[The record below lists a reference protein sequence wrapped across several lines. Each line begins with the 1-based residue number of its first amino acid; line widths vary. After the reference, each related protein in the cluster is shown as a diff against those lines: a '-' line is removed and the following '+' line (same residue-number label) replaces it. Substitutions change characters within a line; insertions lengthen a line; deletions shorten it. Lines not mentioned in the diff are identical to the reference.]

1 MENEKKEL
9 ERPEIQDPHKKRY
22 VVYTKRDTELMKTFI
37 RFDNR
42 VRHPR
47 MGVNMGLVGVLL
59 LLVPVILKDTG
70 TTGKIIAVCVG
81 ALLLSIALFRVHIS
95 VNMMKGNPEVKE
107 NEEIT
112 YLFGNSGIRAQRID
126 GIEDM
131 GYYKTVYHLWEDEGN
146 YYVGLDNDDLLIL
159 PKANFVEGDTKVFRE
174 FLLEKSGAK
183 YTWKPAK
190 LGNIWKNKIYQ
201 IRHKMVEEED
211 DSLKREKTKKEDK
224 KSKKEK

>member
-112 YLFGNSGIRAQRID
+112 YLFGNSGIWAQRID

-131 GYYKTVYHLWEDEGN
+131 GYYKTVYHLWEDEDN

-159 PKANFVEGDTKVFRE
+159 PKANFKEGDSESFRD
-174 FLLEKSGAK
+174 FLLDKSGAK

-190 LGNIWKNKIYQ
+190 LLNIWKNMLSQ
-201 IRHKMVEEED
+201 AHQKMDETGN
-211 DSLKREKTKKEDK
+211 DSQGNEKSKKEDK
-224 KSKKEK
+224 KREQ

>member
-70 TTGKIIAVCVG
+70 TTGKMIAVCVG

-112 YLFGNSGIRAQRID
+112 YLFGNSGIWAQRID

-131 GYYKTVYHLWEDEGN
+131 GYYKTVYHLWEDEDN

-159 PKANFVEGDTKVFRE
+159 PKANFKEGDSESFRD
-174 FLLEKSGAK
+174 FLLDKSGAK

-190 LGNIWKNKIYQ
+190 LLNIWKNMLSQ
-201 IRHKMVEEED
+201 AHQKMDETGN
-211 DSLKREKTKKEDK
+211 DSQGNEKSKKEDK
-224 KSKKEK
+224 KREK

>member
-59 LLVPVILKDTG
+59 MLVPVILKDTG

-112 YLFGNSGIRAQRID
+112 YLFGNSGIWAQRID

-131 GYYKTVYHLWEDEGN
+131 GYYKTVYHLWEDEDN

-159 PKANFVEGDTKVFRE
+159 PKANFKEGDSESFRD
-174 FLLEKSGAK
+174 FLLDKSGAK

-190 LGNIWKNKIYQ
+190 LLNIWKNMLSQ
-201 IRHKMVEEED
+201 AHQKMDETGN
-211 DSLKREKTKKEDK
+211 DSQGNEKSKKEDK
-224 KSKKEK
+224 KREK

>member
-112 YLFGNSGIRAQRID
+112 YLFGNSGIWAQRID

-131 GYYKTVYHLWEDEGN
+131 GYYKTVYHLWEDEDN

-159 PKANFVEGDTKVFRE
+159 PKANFKEGDSESFRD
-174 FLLEKSGAK
+174 FLLDKSGAK
-183 YTWKPAK
+183 YTWKPEK
-190 LGNIWKNKIYQ
+190 LLNIWKNMLSQ
-201 IRHKMVEEED
+201 AHQKMDETGN
-211 DSLKREKTKKEDK
+211 DSQGNEKSKKEDK
-224 KSKKEK
+224 KREK

>member
-47 MGVNMGLVGVLL
+47 MGVNMGLVGELL

-112 YLFGNSGIRAQRID
+112 YLFGNSGIWAQRID

-131 GYYKTVYHLWEDEGN
+131 GYYKTVYHLWEDEDN

-159 PKANFVEGDTKVFRE
+159 PKANFKEGDSESFRD
-174 FLLEKSGAK
+174 FLLDKSGAK

-190 LGNIWKNKIYQ
+190 LLNIWKNMLSQ
-201 IRHKMVEEED
+201 AHQKMDETGN
-211 DSLKREKTKKEDK
+211 DSQGNEKSKKEDK
-224 KSKKEK
+224 KREK

>member
-112 YLFGNSGIRAQRID
+112 YLFGNSGIWAQRID

-131 GYYKTVYHLWEDEGN
+131 GYYKTVYHLWEDEDN

-159 PKANFVEGDTKVFRE
+159 PKANFKEGDSESFRD
-174 FLLEKSGAK
+174 FLLDKSGAK

-190 LGNIWKNKIYQ
+190 LLNIWKNMLSLAHQ
-201 IRHKMVEEED
+201 KMDETGN
-211 DSLKREKTKKEDK
+211 DSQGNEKSKKEDK
-224 KSKKEK
+224 KREK

>member
-81 ALLLSIALFRVHIS
+81 ALLLSIALFRVHKS

-112 YLFGNSGIRAQRID
+112 YLFGNSGIWAQRID

-131 GYYKTVYHLWEDEGN
+131 GYYKTVYHLWEDEDN

-159 PKANFVEGDTKVFRE
+159 PKANFKEGDSESFRD
-174 FLLEKSGAK
+174 FLLDKSGAK

-190 LGNIWKNKIYQ
+190 LLNIWKNMLSQ
-201 IRHKMVEEED
+201 AHQKMDETGN
-211 DSLKREKTKKEDK
+211 DSQGNEKSKKEDK
-224 KSKKEK
+224 KREK

>member
-9 ERPEIQDPHKKRY
+9 ERPEIQDPHKNRY

-131 GYYKTVYHLWEDEGN
+131 GYYKTVYHLWEDEDN

-159 PKANFVEGDTKVFRE
+159 PKTNFEEGDAESFRE
-174 FLLEKSGAK
+174 FLLDKSGAK

-190 LGNIWKNKIYQ
+190 LLNIWKYMLSQ
-201 IRHKMVEEED
+201 AHQKMDEAGN
-211 DSLKREKTKKEDK
+211 DSQGNEKSKKEDK
-224 KSKKEK
+224 KREK

>member
-112 YLFGNSGIRAQRID
+112 YLYGNSGIWAQRID

-131 GYYKTVYHLWEDEGN
+131 GYYKTVYHLWEDEDN

-159 PKANFVEGDTKVFRE
+159 PKANFKEGDSESFRD
-174 FLLEKSGAK
+174 FLLDKSGAK

-190 LGNIWKNKIYQ
+190 LLNIWKNMLSQ
-201 IRHKMVEEED
+201 AHQKMDETGN
-211 DSLKREKTKKEDK
+211 DSQGNEKSKKEDK
-224 KSKKEK
+224 KREK

>member
-47 MGVNMGLVGVLL
+47 MGVNMG

-112 YLFGNSGIRAQRID
+112 YLFGNSGIWAQRID

-131 GYYKTVYHLWEDEGN
+131 GYYKTVYHLWEDEDN

-159 PKANFVEGDTKVFRE
+159 PKANFKEGDSESFRD
-174 FLLEKSGAK
+174 FLLDKSGAK

-190 LGNIWKNKIYQ
+190 LLNIWKNMLSQ
-201 IRHKMVEEED
+201 AHQKMDETGN
-211 DSLKREKTKKEDK
+211 DSQGNEKSKKEDK
-224 KSKKEK
+224 KREK

>member
-81 ALLLSIALFRVHIS
+81 ALLFSIALFRVHIS

-112 YLFGNSGIRAQRID
+112 YLFGNSGIWAQRID

-131 GYYKTVYHLWEDEGN
+131 GYYKTVYHLWEDEDN

-159 PKANFVEGDTKVFRE
+159 PKANFKEGDSESFRD
-174 FLLEKSGAK
+174 FLLDKSGAK

-190 LGNIWKNKIYQ
+190 LLNIWKNMLSQ
-201 IRHKMVEEED
+201 AHQKMDETGN
-211 DSLKREKTKKEDK
+211 DSQGNEKSKKEDK
-224 KSKKEK
+224 KREK

>member
-59 LLVPVILKDTG
+59 LLVPAILKDTG

-112 YLFGNSGIRAQRID
+112 YLFGNSGIWAQRID

-131 GYYKTVYHLWEDEGN
+131 GYYKTVYHLWEDEDN

-159 PKANFVEGDTKVFRE
+159 HKANFKEGDSESFRD
-174 FLLEKSGAK
+174 FLLDKSGAK

-190 LGNIWKNKIYQ
+190 LLNIWKNMLSQ
-201 IRHKMVEEED
+201 AHQKMDETGN
-211 DSLKREKTKKEDK
+211 DSQGNEKSKKEDK
-224 KSKKEK
+224 KREK

>member
-1 MENEKKEL
+1 
-9 ERPEIQDPHKKRY
+9 
-22 VVYTKRDTELMKTFI
+22 
-37 RFDNR
+37 
-42 VRHPR
+42 

-112 YLFGNSGIRAQRID
+112 YLFGNSGIWAQRID

-131 GYYKTVYHLWEDEGN
+131 GYYKTVYHLWEDEDN

-159 PKANFVEGDTKVFRE
+159 PKANFKDGDSESFRD
-174 FLLEKSGAK
+174 FLLDKSGAK

-190 LGNIWKNKIYQ
+190 LLNIWKNMLSQ
-201 IRHKMVEEED
+201 AHQKMDETGN
-211 DSLKREKTKKEDK
+211 DSQGNEKSKKEDK
-224 KSKKEK
+224 KREK

>member
-9 ERPEIQDPHKKRY
+9 ERPEIQDPHKNRY

-47 MGVNMGLVGVLL
+47 MGVNMGVVGVLL
-59 LLVPVILKDTG
+59 LLMPVIVKDMG
-70 TTGKIIAVCVG
+70 LTGKIIAVCVG
-81 ALLLSIALFRVHIS
+81 TLLLSIALFRVHIS
-95 VNMMKGNPEVKE
+95 VSMMRNNPEVKE
-107 NEEIT
+107 NEEIS
-112 YLFGNSGIRAQRID
+112 YLFGNSGIRAQKID

-131 GYYKTVYHLWEDEGN
+131 GYYKTVYHLWEDESN

-159 PKANFVEGDTKVFRE
+159 PKANFEEGDTKEFRD

-190 LGNIWKNKIYQ
+190 LGNIWKNKVYQ
-201 IRHKMVEEED
+201 IRQKMVEEED
-211 DSLKREKTKKEDK
+211 DSLKREKPKKEDK
-224 KSKKEK
+224 KSK

>member
-112 YLFGNSGIRAQRID
+112 YLFGNSGIWAQRID

-131 GYYKTVYHLWEDEGN
+131 GDYKTVYHLWEDEDN

-159 PKANFVEGDTKVFRE
+159 PKANFKEGDSESFRD
-174 FLLEKSGAK
+174 FLLDKSGAK

-190 LGNIWKNKIYQ
+190 LLNIWKNMLSQ
-201 IRHKMVEEED
+201 AHQKMDETGN
-211 DSLKREKTKKEDK
+211 DSQGNEKSKKEDK
-224 KSKKEK
+224 KREK

>member
-112 YLFGNSGIRAQRID
+112 YLFGNSGIWAQRID

-131 GYYKTVYHLWEDEGN
+131 GYYKTVYHLWEDEDN

-159 PKANFVEGDTKVFRE
+159 PKANFKEGDSESFRD
-174 FLLEKSGAK
+174 FLLDKSGAK

-190 LGNIWKNKIYQ
+190 LLNIWKNMLSQ
-201 IRHKMVEEED
+201 AHQKMNETGN
-211 DSLKREKTKKEDK
+211 DSQGNEKSKKEDK
-224 KSKKEK
+224 KREK

>member
-107 NEEIT
+107 NEKIT
-112 YLFGNSGIRAQRID
+112 YLFGNSGIWAQRID

-131 GYYKTVYHLWEDEGN
+131 GYYKTVYHLWEDEDN

-159 PKANFVEGDTKVFRE
+159 PKANFKEGDSESFRD
-174 FLLEKSGAK
+174 FLLDKSGAK

-190 LGNIWKNKIYQ
+190 LLNIWKNMLSQ
-201 IRHKMVEEED
+201 AHQKMDETGN
-211 DSLKREKTKKEDK
+211 DSQGNEKSKKEDK
-224 KSKKEK
+224 KREK

>member
-112 YLFGNSGIRAQRID
+112 YLFGNSGIWAQRID

-131 GYYKTVYHLWEDEGN
+131 GYYKTVYHLWEDEDN

-159 PKANFVEGDTKVFRE
+159 PKANFKEGDSESFRD
-174 FLLEKSGAK
+174 FLLDKSGAK

-190 LGNIWKNKIYQ
+190 LLNIWKNMLSQ
-201 IRHKMVEEED
+201 AHQKMDETGN
-211 DSLKREKTKKEDK
+211 DSQGNEKSKKEDK
-224 KSKKEK
+224 KREK

>member
-22 VVYTKRDTELMKTFI
+22 VVYKKRDTELMKTFI

-131 GYYKTVYHLWEDEGN
+131 GYYKTVYHLWEDEDN

-159 PKANFVEGDTKVFRE
+159 PKANFKEGDSESFRD
-174 FLLEKSGAK
+174 FLLDKSGAK

-190 LGNIWKNKIYQ
+190 LLNIWKNMLSQ
-201 IRHKMVEEED
+201 AHQKMDETGN
-211 DSLKREKTKKEDK
+211 DSQGNEKSKKEDK
-224 KSKKEK
+224 KREK

>member
-112 YLFGNSGIRAQRID
+112 YLFGNSGIWAQRID

-131 GYYKTVYHLWEDEGN
+131 GYYKTVYHLWEDEDN

-159 PKANFVEGDTKVFRE
+159 PKANFKEGDSESFRD
-174 FLLEKSGAK
+174 FLLDKSGAK

-190 LGNIWKNKIYQ
+190 LLNIWKNMLSQ
-201 IRHKMVEEED
+201 AHQKMDETGN
-211 DSLKREKTKKEDK
+211 DSQGNEKSKKEDK
-224 KSKKEK
+224 KRGK

>member
-1 MENEKKEL
+1 MENEKREL
-9 ERPEIQDPHKKRY
+9 DKPEAWDPHKKRY
-22 VVYTKRDTELMKTFI
+22 VVYTKRDTDLMKTFI

-47 MGVNMGLVGVLL
+47 MGMNMGVVGALL
-59 LLVPVILKDTG
+59 LAMPLVVKDMG
-70 TTGKIIAVCVG
+70 LAGKIIAVCVG

-95 VNMMKGNPEVKE
+95 VSMMKNNPAVKE

-112 YLFGNSGIRAQRID
+112 YLFGNSGIRAQKID

-159 PKANFVEGDTKVFRE
+159 PKTNFEEGDEKEFRE
-174 FLLEKSGAK
+174 FLLNKSGAK

-190 LGNIWKNKIYQ
+190 LVNIWKNTVAQMRQRMSEIGKPS
-201 IRHKMVEEED
+201 EEE
-211 DSLKREKTKKEDK
+211 EK
-224 KSKKEK
+224 

>member
-37 RFDNR
+37 RFDNW

-112 YLFGNSGIRAQRID
+112 YLFGNSGIWAQRID

-131 GYYKTVYHLWEDEGN
+131 GYYKTVYHLWEDEDN

-159 PKANFVEGDTKVFRE
+159 PKANFKEGDSESFRD
-174 FLLEKSGAK
+174 FLLDKSGAK

-190 LGNIWKNKIYQ
+190 LLNIWKNMLSQ
-201 IRHKMVEEED
+201 AHQKMDETGN
-211 DSLKREKTKKEDK
+211 DSQGNEKSKKEDK
-224 KSKKEK
+224 KREK

>member
-107 NEEIT
+107 NEEST
-112 YLFGNSGIRAQRID
+112 YLFGNSGIWAQRID

-131 GYYKTVYHLWEDEGN
+131 GYYKTVYHLWEDEDN

-159 PKANFVEGDTKVFRE
+159 PKANFKEGDSESFRD
-174 FLLEKSGAK
+174 FLLDKSGAK

-190 LGNIWKNKIYQ
+190 LLNIWKNMLSQ
-201 IRHKMVEEED
+201 AHQKMDETGN
-211 DSLKREKTKKEDK
+211 DSQGNEKSKKEDK
-224 KSKKEK
+224 KREK

>member
-1 MENEKKEL
+1 
-9 ERPEIQDPHKKRY
+9 
-22 VVYTKRDTELMKTFI
+22 MKTFI

-112 YLFGNSGIRAQRID
+112 YLFGNSGIWAQRID

-131 GYYKTVYHLWEDEGN
+131 GYYKTVYHLWEDEDN

-159 PKANFVEGDTKVFRE
+159 PKANFKEGDSESFRD
-174 FLLEKSGAK
+174 FLLDKSGAK

-190 LGNIWKNKIYQ
+190 LLNIWKNMLSQ
-201 IRHKMVEEED
+201 AHQKMDETGN
-211 DSLKREKTKKEDK
+211 DSQGNEKSKKEDK
-224 KSKKEK
+224 KREK

>member
-1 MENEKKEL
+1 
-9 ERPEIQDPHKKRY
+9 
-22 VVYTKRDTELMKTFI
+22 
-37 RFDNR
+37 
-42 VRHPR
+42 

-131 GYYKTVYHLWEDEGN
+131 GYYKTVYHLWEDEDN

-159 PKANFVEGDTKVFRE
+159 PKTNFEEGDAESFRE
-174 FLLEKSGAK
+174 FLLDKSGAK

-190 LGNIWKNKIYQ
+190 LLNIWKNMLSQ
-201 IRHKMVEEED
+201 AHQKMDEAGN
-211 DSLKREKTKKEDK
+211 DSQGNEKSKKEDK
-224 KSKKEK
+224 KREK

>member
-131 GYYKTVYHLWEDEGN
+131 GYYKTVYHLWEDEDN

-159 PKANFVEGDTKVFRE
+159 PKANFKEGDAESFRE
-174 FLLEKSGAK
+174 FLLDKSGAK

-190 LGNIWKNKIYQ
+190 LLNIWKNMLSQ
-201 IRHKMVEEED
+201 AHQKMDEAGN
-211 DSLKREKTKKEDK
+211 DSQGNEKSKKEDK
-224 KSKKEK
+224 KREK

>member
-9 ERPEIQDPHKKRY
+9 ERPEIQDPHKKKY

-112 YLFGNSGIRAQRID
+112 YLFGNSGIWAQRID

-131 GYYKTVYHLWEDEGN
+131 GYYKTVYHLWEDEDN

-159 PKANFVEGDTKVFRE
+159 PKANFKEGDSESFRD
-174 FLLEKSGAK
+174 FLLDKSGAK

-190 LGNIWKNKIYQ
+190 LLNIWKNMLSQ
-201 IRHKMVEEED
+201 AHQKMDETGN
-211 DSLKREKTKKEDK
+211 DSQGNEKSKKEDK
-224 KSKKEK
+224 KREK

>member
-224 KSKKEK
+224 KSK

>member
-9 ERPEIQDPHKKRY
+9 ERPEIQDPHKNRY

-47 MGVNMGLVGVLL
+47 MGVNTGLVGILL
-59 LLVPVILKDTG
+59 LLMPVIVKDMG
-70 TTGKIIAVCVG
+70 LAGKIIAVCVG
-81 ALLLSIALFRVHIS
+81 TLLLSIALFRVHIS
-95 VNMMKGNPEVKE
+95 VSMMRNNPEVKE

-112 YLFGNSGIRAQRID
+112 YLFGNSGIRAQKID

-131 GYYKTVYHLWEDEGN
+131 GYYKTVYHLWEDERN

-159 PKANFVEGDTKVFRE
+159 PKANFEEGDTKEFRE

-190 LGNIWKNKIYQ
+190 LGNIWKNKVYQ
-201 IRHKMVEEED
+201 IRQKMVEEED

>member
-112 YLFGNSGIRAQRID
+112 YLFGNSGIWAQRID

-131 GYYKTVYHLWEDEGN
+131 GYYKTVYHLWEDEDN

-159 PKANFVEGDTKVFRE
+159 PKANFKEGDSESFRD
-174 FLLEKSGAK
+174 FLLDKSGAK

-190 LGNIWKNKIYQ
+190 LLNIWKNMLPQ
-201 IRHKMVEEED
+201 AHQKMDETGN
-211 DSLKREKTKKEDK
+211 DSQGNEKSKKEDK
-224 KSKKEK
+224 KREK

>member
-112 YLFGNSGIRAQRID
+112 YLFGNSGIWAQRID

-131 GYYKTVYHLWEDEGN
+131 GYYKTVYHLWEDEDN

-159 PKANFVEGDTKVFRE
+159 PKANFKEGDSESFRD
-174 FLLEKSGAK
+174 FLLDKSGAK

-190 LGNIWKNKIYQ
+190 LLNIWKNMLSQ
-201 IRHKMVEEED
+201 AHQKMDETGN
-211 DSLKREKTKKEDK
+211 DSQGNEKSKKADKKREK
-224 KSKKEK
+224 

>member
-95 VNMMKGNPEVKE
+95 VNMMKGNPEVK
-107 NEEIT
+107 
-112 YLFGNSGIRAQRID
+112 R
-126 GIEDM
+126 
-131 GYYKTVYHLWEDEGN
+131 K
-146 YYVGLDNDDLLIL
+146 
-159 PKANFVEGDTKVFRE
+159 
-174 FLLEKSGAK
+174 
-183 YTWKPAK
+183 
-190 LGNIWKNKIYQ
+190 
-201 IRHKMVEEED
+201 
-211 DSLKREKTKKEDK
+211 
-224 KSKKEK
+224 

>member
-1 MENEKKEL
+1 
-9 ERPEIQDPHKKRY
+9 
-22 VVYTKRDTELMKTFI
+22 MKTFI

-112 YLFGNSGIRAQRID
+112 YLFGNSGIWAQRID

-131 GYYKTVYHLWEDEGN
+131 GYYKTVYHLWEDEDN

-159 PKANFVEGDTKVFRE
+159 PKANFKEGDSESFRD
-174 FLLEKSGAK
+174 FLLDKSGAK

-190 LGNIWKNKIYQ
+190 LLNIWKNMLSQ
-201 IRHKMVEEED
+201 AHQKMDETRN
-211 DSLKREKTKKEDK
+211 DSQGNEKSKKEDK
-224 KSKKEK
+224 KREK